1 MACGRCPLLSRAVR
15 CTARRAGLGGLGPR
29 PPEAWKHQAYA
40 YLREEAALAQRQAR
54 AMMRHVWSNY
64 EQRAFGK
71 DELKPVSGRGT
82 DSWGGL
88 GQTLVDSL
96 DTLWLMGFHEE
107 FDRAADWAESH
118 LDFNKNLN
126 VNYFETSIRHLGGL
140 VSAFVLSSRPGL
152 LGKANDLAMRLAPI
166 FPSPQGAKQE
176 LSMSDLNPGTGRLQD
191 WFDGAKRFLHQVF
204 TDTSD
209 FSGEL
214 DFDLGDLVEDPS
226 GHFTNDE
233 KRAKKDHTALPLSD
247 VNLQTGKTND
257 LAGYLSLAET
267 YVPLEWKALALL
279 TSNCS
284 YAVHQDQVL
293 HVLNESAGLETR
305 GYAAILLKKNGY
317 VHGMQDNRISL
328 GSRGDSFY
336 EYLLKD
342 AIFLGAHANPLTL
355 SVWGAFRAK
364 LRNLLVEVDMP
375 RSPDAAFGRLSVS
388 SSPCSLS
395 GRLASKTEKA

>member
-1 MACGRCPLLSRAVR
+1 MRTGVAGRCWASVLLILGPLTGTGCETRGPQSPHVLTKLWDKQTLASFSISQLEAFASIACGRCPMLSRAVR
-15 CTARRAGLGGLGPR
+15 CTRAGGGLGPR
-29 PPEAWKHQAYA
+29 PPEVWKHQAYA

-54 AMMRHVWSNY
+54 SMMRHVWSNY

-166 FPSPQGAKQE
+166 FPSPQSTKQQ
-176 LSMSDLNPGTGRLQD
+176 LSMSDLNPGSGRLQD
-191 WFDGAKRFLHQVF
+191 WLDGAKRFLHQVLTNL

-209 FSGEL
+209 FSGEYDL
-214 DFDLGDLVEDPS
+214 DLGDLVEDPS

-267 YVPLEWKALALL
+267 CK
-279 TSNCS
+279 
-284 YAVHQDQVL
+284 H
-293 HVLNESAGLETR
+293 
-305 GYAAILLKKNGY
+305 
-317 VHGMQDNRISL
+317 
-328 GSRGDSFY
+328 
-336 EYLLKD
+336 
-342 AIFLGAHANPLTL
+342 
-355 SVWGAFRAK
+355 
-364 LRNLLVEVDMP
+364 
-375 RSPDAAFGRLSVS
+375 
-388 SSPCSLS
+388 
-395 GRLASKTEKA
+395 